1 VNKARLDQ
9 LLVARGLAESRSRAK
24 AAIEA
29 GGVTVNGAT
38 AKAASQA
45 VPEDAVVTYADAH
58 RWVGRGALK
67 LDHALSLWPVAVEG
81 RVVLDVGA
89 STGGFTEV
97 CLERGAVRVFAVD
110 VGSGQIHPR
119 VAADP
124 RVVNL
129 EHTDARDLTVDLIPE
144 APGLVVCDASF
155 IGLAKVLPAALILA
169 TPDADLVTLV
179 KPQFEA
185 TGPGGGNR
193 KGVVKD
199 SEAHRAAVVSV
210 SDWLEGQGWS
220 VRATTRSPITGG
232 DGNVEF
238 LLWASRKRDGQGLV
252 VGSRLRDGAD

>member
-1 VNKARLDQ
+1 MRTVRLDQ
-9 LLVARGLAESRSRAK
+9 LLVTRGLAESRAKAK

-29 GGVTVNGAT
+29 GGVSVNGAP

-45 VPEDAVVTYADAH
+45 VNEDAEIGYAAAH

-67 LDHALSLWPVAVEG
+67 LERALDLWPVAVEG

-97 CLERGAVRVFAVD
+97 CLDRGAAKVFAVD
-110 VGSGQIHPR
+110 VGFGQMHPK

-129 EHTDARDLTVDLIPE
+129 ERTDARELTPETIPE
-144 APGLVVCDASF
+144 APSLIVCDASF
-155 IGLAKVLPAALILA
+155 IGLSKVLPAALDLA
-169 TPDADLVTLV
+169 APDADLITLV
-179 KPQFEA
+179 KPQFEGA
-185 TGPGGGNR
+185 GPKDAGK

-199 SEAHRAAVVSV
+199 PEVHAAAVESV
-210 SDWLEGQGWS
+210 RAWLENVGWS
-220 VRATTRSPITGG
+220 VQETAESPITGG

-238 LLWASRKRDGQGLV
+238 LMWAKR
-252 VGSRLRDGAD
+252 A